1 LTYGQLK
8 NAPGVRCMAGRNRSS
23 SVESMADKDDAD
35 SAAEDVPTPHAHPAT
50 NRPTLGIKEAAKACG
65 VHADT
70 IRRAYRKGQF
80 PNSTKGAGGA
90 VLIPITDLL
99 AAGYRLNAPTPGEAV
114 KAAPAPADPLE
125 ALAEIDRREMENLRE
140 AAKRLE
146 AENARLMADLA
157 KMEAREVQLLDLMGL
172 QLKALNAG
180 TPPENAGT
188 PPQRPQSR
196 PFWRRGRA

>member
-1 LTYGQLK
+1 MVGADLTYGQLK
-8 NAPGVRCMAGRNRSS
+8 NAPGVRCKGGRNRSDN
-23 SVESMADKDDAD
+23 VESMSDEERYEPPAAD
-35 SAAEDVPTPHAHPAT
+35 PAT